1 MTLHTRVTRLDGL
14 ATVRRARRLPYPG
27 DVLTPVGQQV
37 GPVQVV
43 ARAPDYMDYQILRAS
58 NVLQVKAEDLEQH
71 LLVEVGELIEKG
83 TPIMSR
89 PGIFGRTKIFRSPV
103 EGYVD
108 LIHDG
113 CLVVHRVGELI
124 ELRAQLPGRVVSI
137 IPERGVIIEAIGA
150 LIQAVWDNG
159 KDGHGQLL
167 KASDSAEG
175 TVKVELIGSQA
186 RGKVLVAGMATD
198 LDVLHHFEEQGVRG
212 LIVGSL
218 TEAMCNVVG
227 DLTFPVIATDGIGN
241 MPMAEPIFHYLDQSA
256 GRDVSLLAADHGPRS
271 QPAEIFIPLPAAR
284 QGEIRFKA
292 VDVGSTVRILR
303 PGGDFSVGTI
313 IRLQPLPHKNS
324 LGTPLPGADVELN
337 GGERKFVPYTN
348 LELLHG

>member
-1 MTLHTRVTRLDGL
+1 MTIHTRVTRLDGL

-58 NVLQVKAEDLEQH
+58 DVLEVKAEDLEQY
-71 LLVEVGELIEKG
+71 LLVEVGTLIEKG
-83 TPIMSR
+83 TPIMRR
-89 PGIFGRTKIFRSPV
+89 PGMFGRSKIFRSPV
-103 EGYVD
+103 EGYVN

-113 CLVVHRVGELI
+113 CLVVQRVGELI

-150 LIQAVWDNG
+150 LIQAVWDSG
-159 KDGHGQLL
+159 KDGYGQLM
-167 KASDSAEG
+167 KASDSADG
-175 TVKVELIGSQA
+175 TVQAELIGNQA
-186 RGKVLVAGMATD
+186 RGTVLVAGTATD
-198 LDVLHHFEEQGVRG
+198 LDLLNHFEEQGVRG

-218 TEAMCNVVG
+218 TEAMCNAVG
-227 DLTFPVIATDGIGN
+227 DLAFPVIATDGIGD
-241 MPMAEPIFHYLDQSA
+241 MPMAEPIFHHLSQSA

-271 QPAEIFIPLPAAR
+271 QPVEIFIPLPAAR
-284 QGEIRFKA
+284 QGEVRVNA
-292 VDVGSTVRILR
+292 VDVGSTVRVLR
-303 PGGDFSVGTI
+303 PGGDLSVGTV